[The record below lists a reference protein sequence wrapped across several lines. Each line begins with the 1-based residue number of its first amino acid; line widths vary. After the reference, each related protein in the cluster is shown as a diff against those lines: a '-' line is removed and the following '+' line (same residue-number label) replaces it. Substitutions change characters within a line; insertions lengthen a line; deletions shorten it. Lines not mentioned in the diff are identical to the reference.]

1 MYCEEEGFDLL
12 CRDNLFHLGSTH
24 TIKQFANQTI
34 SPPSKRPWEERSKE
48 GETSWLHNMFKM

>member
-24 TIKQFANQTI
+24 TIKRFANQTI
-34 SPPSKRPWEERSKE
+34 SPPSKRPWEERSEE
-48 GETSWLHNMFKM
+48 GDFLASQNV